1 MIHVHIVEES
11 ALGRAGLEDLLRGP
25 GIEILSSVASVAELE
40 DRFAADLPAGIVVA
54 AGDPAQLAATE
65 EQLAASDLFH
75 GLPVVLFMKV
85 DEPSFD
91 ASAAI
96 RMGARAVLSAEFSR
110 GQVLAALEAVSQG
123 FVVTTPL
130 ANPVQSAAPPQVELP
145 ALLEPL
151 TARKAED
158 LRPHREVSR
167 CRHFGE
173 TRRQQ
178 PHGSCGHRY
187 PHGTRPPVN
196 AFLAPP
202 SKGRPVQPQPGGFI
216 FLLSREMLNYWRAM
230 PTLENTTQ
238 EVLTLAEKHFNLAP
252 GSLSPDDDFFKK
264 LGIDSLQTL
273 ELLSRLE
280 SHFQIELPDY
290 EVQGVSDFKTLAER
304 IQSRL

>member
-11 ALGRAGLEDLLRGP
+11 APGRAGLEDLLRGP

-40 DRFAADLPAGIVVA
+40 DRLAEDLPAGIVVA

-75 GLPVVLFMKV
+75 GLPVVVFMEV

-130 ANPVQSAAPPQVELP
+130 ANPVPSAAPPQVELP

-151 TARKAED
+151 TARE
-158 LRPHREVSR
+158 L
-167 CRHFGE
+167 
-173 TRRQQ
+173 
-178 PHGSCGHRY
+178 
-187 PHGTRPPVN
+187 
-196 AFLAPP
+196 
-202 SKGRPVQPQPGGFI
+202 
-216 FLLSREMLNYWRAM
+216 
-230 PTLENTTQ
+230 
-238 EVLTLAEKHFNLAP
+238 EVLRLLALGLANKQIAARLNISDHTVKFHVAAIL
-252 GSLSPDDDFFKK
+252 GK
-264 LGIDSLQTL
+264 LGASSRTEAVAIGIRTGLV
-273 ELLSRLE
+273 LL
-280 SHFQIELPDY
+280 
-290 EVQGVSDFKTLAER
+290 
-304 IQSRL
+304 

>member
-151 TARKAED
+151 TARE
-158 LRPHREVSR
+158 L
-167 CRHFGE
+167 
-173 TRRQQ
+173 
-178 PHGSCGHRY
+178 
-187 PHGTRPPVN
+187 
-196 AFLAPP
+196 
-202 SKGRPVQPQPGGFI
+202 
-216 FLLSREMLNYWRAM
+216 
-230 PTLENTTQ
+230 
-238 EVLTLAEKHFNLAP
+238 EVLRLLALGLANKQIAARLKISDHTVKFHVAAIL
-252 GSLSPDDDFFKK
+252 GK
-264 LGIDSLQTL
+264 LGASSRTEAVAIGIRTGLV
-273 ELLSRLE
+273 LL
-280 SHFQIELPDY
+280 
-290 EVQGVSDFKTLAER
+290 
-304 IQSRL
+304 